1 MSDPFV
7 ETNSTE
13 KYKTKSTLP
22 KFLSMDVEILPDV
35 LQKQLTTTT
44 EPPITKVNQI
54 QTSPTVEVIIK
65 EIGN

>member
-35 LQKQLTTTT
+35 LQKQLTTT
-44 EPPITKVNQI
+44 EPPITKVNEI

>member
-35 LQKQLTTTT
+35 LQKQLTRTT
-44 EPPITKVNQI
+44 EPPITKVNAI

-65 EIGN
+65 EIGK

>member
-1 MSDPFV
+1 
-7 ETNSTE
+7 
-13 KYKTKSTLP
+13 
-22 KFLSMDVEILPDV
+22 MDVEILPDV